1 MKETTSVTF
10 LQVSF
15 QKKKIYVML
24 V

>member
-1 MKETTSVTF
+1 MKETTSDTF